1 MAQKARG
8 GRLGALTRT
17 ERREAFVL
25 AERFDAFL
33 FDLDG
38 VVYLGDEPLPHAR
51 ESLSRLREAGKEI
64 RFLTNDPRPTR
75 EEVVRKLVGM
85 GVEAHTEEVVTSGWV
100 TADYLHRAE
109 LRTAYVV
116 GSEGLEAEIRR
127 VGIEVLASGR
137 PEAVVVGADE
147 RTTYRHVQRAA
158 RLISE
163 GATFVATNPDGSFPT
178 PGGPAP
184 AAGAIAAAVEA
195 ACGVRP
201 TVVGKPYPSM
211 FEAATEGLDAEMRA
225 VMVGDNSETD
235 VLGAHRYGIAAVL
248 ISEEALAFLSARD
261 FRAPDATIQNLSSLF
276 DPAVNTRSWK
286 KPAFPWPE
294 RVAAGVAAVVFDR
307 VGRVLLGRRVDNG
320 LWGLPSGHVETGETI
335 EEAVVRE
342 VREET
347 DLTVKATKL
356 VGVYSDPESQAFAY
370 PGGEVVQFV
379 TSCFRCEVVEG
390 SPKADGEETSEVAFF
405 AAGDLPE
412 DLLPMHPQWLSDA
425 LSTDATTFVR

>member
-1 MAQKARG
+1 M
-8 GRLGALTRT
+8 
-17 ERREAFVL
+17 L

-38 VVYLGDEPLPHAR
+38 VVYIGNSLLPHAE
-51 ESLSRLREAGKEI
+51 ESLARLREAGKEI
-64 RFLTNDPRPTR
+64 RFLTNDPRMTR
-75 EEVVRKLVGM
+75 EGVVGKLVGM
-85 GVEAHTEEVVTSGWV
+85 GVEARTEEVITSGWA
-100 TADYLHRAE
+100 TADYLQRAE
-109 LRTAYVV
+109 VRTAYVV
-116 GSEGLEAEIRR
+116 GSRGLKSEIRR
-127 VGIEVLASGR
+127 AGIEVLASGC
-137 PEAVVVGADE
+137 PESVVVGADE
-147 RTTYRHVQRAA
+147 HTSYHHIRQAA

-163 GATFVATNPDGSFPT
+163 GAIFMATNPDGSFPT
-178 PGGPAP
+178 PQGLAP

-201 TVVGKPYPSM
+201 TVVGKPYPAM
-211 FEAATEGLDAEMRA
+211 FEAVTEGLGAGMRA
-225 VMVGDNSETD
+225 VMVGDNPETD
-235 VLGAHRYGIAAVL
+235 ILGAHRAGICGIL
-248 ISEEALAFLSARD
+248 IASEAPAFRSMRD
-261 FRAPDATIQNLSSLF
+261 FRTPDTTIPDLSSLF
-276 DPAVNTRSWK
+276 DPAVSIRRWR

-294 RVAAGVAAVVFDR
+294 RVAAGVAAVVFDSA
-307 VGRVLLGRRVDNG
+307 GRVLLGRRLDNG

-356 VGVYSDPESQAFAY
+356 VGVYSDPGSQAFTY

-379 TSCFRCEVVEG
+379 TSCFRCEIVHG
-390 SPKADGEETSEVAFF
+390 SPRADGEETSEVAFF
-405 AAGDLPE
+405 AAEDLPE